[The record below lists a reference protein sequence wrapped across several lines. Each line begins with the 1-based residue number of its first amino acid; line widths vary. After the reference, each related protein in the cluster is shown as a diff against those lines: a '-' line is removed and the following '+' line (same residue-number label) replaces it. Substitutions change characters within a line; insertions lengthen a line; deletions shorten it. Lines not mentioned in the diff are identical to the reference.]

1 MTSCSAR
8 VWLELGKQA
17 WAATIETRKNPARH
31 SGVTRRA
38 QTGRHGLSVEAPA
51 SFTASPA
58 KRLERQGFAWV
69 YVIMGPGIFLIAI
82 MGCGEAEA
90 PCQQVRTLE
99 ARYES
104 QAACTAATEAA
115 VLQNSDLDFP
125 VVVAQCIAPGAKPN
139 VPEASD
145 VQRPG
150 PGRADVRVSPIR
162 S

>member
-1 MTSCSAR
+1 
-8 VWLELGKQA
+8 
-17 WAATIETRKNPARH
+17 
-31 SGVTRRA
+31 
-38 QTGRHGLSVEAPA
+38 
-51 SFTASPA
+51 
-58 KRLERQGFAWV
+58 
-69 YVIMGPGIFLIAI
+69 MGPGIFIIAI

-115 VLQNSDLDFP
+115 LTQNTDIDYP
-125 VVVAQCIAPGAKPN
+125 VVAAECVAAGAKLDPPKAN
-139 VPEASD
+139 Q

-150 PGRADVRVSPIR
+150 PGRADLKVSPIR